1 MERNNEKAPLS
12 VRGLRKDYPSFHLN
26 SVSFDLT
33 PGAITGFIGRN
44 GAGKTTTLNA
54 ALAFIAPSGGE
65 VRFWG
70 LDMAG
75 HAREIKEKIGFVSAG
90 MTYYTTKKLKT
101 ITDVTRSFYPAW
113 DSGAY
118 QKYMARFALDEA
130 KTPAALSNGM
140 KIKYALA
147 LALSH
152 GAELLILDE
161 PTSGLDPV
169 SREELIE
176 IFLSLRDEGKTIL
189 FSTHITSDLEKCADR
204 VLFLRGGA
212 LIADQALDE
221 FAGAYRLAAQEGEL
235 PESLRAAALGVCRVR
250 NGCTVLL
257 KREDADALG
266 IACRMPTLDEIMVHL
281 DKEGNA

>member
-90 MTYYTTKKLKT
+90 MTYYTTKPLKT
-101 ITDVTRSFYPAW
+101 ITAVTRSFYSSW
-113 DSGAY
+113 EEETY
-118 QKYMARFALDEA
+118 RMYMDQFRL
-130 KTPAALSNGM
+130 
-140 KIKYALA
+140 
-147 LALSH
+147 
-152 GAELLILDE
+152 
-161 PTSGLDPV
+161 
-169 SREELIE
+169 EE
-176 IFLSLRDEGKTIL
+176 SK
-189 FSTHITSDLEKCADR
+189 
-204 VLFLRGGA
+204 
-212 LIADQALDE
+212 
-221 FAGAYRLAAQEGEL
+221 
-235 PESLRAAALGVCRVR
+235 
-250 NGCTVLL
+250 
-257 KREDADALG
+257 
-266 IACRMPTLDEIMVHL
+266 
-281 DKEGNA
+281 